1 VEEIKYTIFHNYM
14 SLFLICLINLWRE
27 IMKCD
32 NCLVEDLSIEIM
44 YKGKSSHKNISV
56 VSEHLKRGILSLK

>member
-1 VEEIKYTIFHNYM
+1 
-14 SLFLICLINLWRE
+14 
-27 IMKCD
+27 MKCD

-56 VSEHLKRGILSLK
+56 VSGHLKRGILSLK